1 MVLLGQSICGVV
13 IFHSF
18 VEITGALLNCSR
30 AYFHQICQVSFDK
43 DMIEFPFGHD
53 YFVHF
58 SISFTNG

>member
-1 MVLLGQSICGVV
+1 MVLLGQSICGGV

-18 VEITGALLNCSR
+18 VEIKGALLSCRR
-30 AYFHQICQVSFDK
+30 AYFHQISQVSFHK
-43 DMIEFPFGHD
+43 YMVEFLFGHD